1 MSQAL
6 KWAIFVISLPRSAHR
21 WRTMSHRLNAIGLP
35 FQRIEAIDGATLSE
49 AAIAEV
55 FDRKRA
61 QSGYHYE
68 LTRGE
73 IGCYLSH
80 LKAWQTILEQDLD
93 YAVILED
100 DVVLTDSFRFLPQTL
115 AKLND
120 DWDLIKL
127 AAPYKKQKATPLG
140 EVGSFGYVRYRKPP
154 MGACGHVVSAA
165 GAAKLLT
172 KRPPF
177 YRPVDVD
184 LQWQDELDL
193 RVRGLLPYTVDNSHE
208 HASDIFAV
216 GDRRAQQKRP
226 LQRLKHQIKLYFD
239 SMRANH
245 KAGPQRQQ

>member
-1 MSQAL
+1 MVQAT
-6 KWAIFVISLPRSAHR
+6 KWAIFVINLPRSEHR
-21 WRTMSHRLNAIGLP
+21 WRAVSNRLKAIGLP
-35 FQRIEAIDGATLSE
+35 FQRIEGIDGSQLGE
-49 AAIAEV
+49 AEIAEV

-61 QSGYHYE
+61 QTHYHYD

-80 LKAWQTILEQDLD
+80 LKAWQAVLDQELD
-93 YAVILED
+93 YAIILED
-100 DVVLTDSFRFLPQTL
+100 DVVLTDSFRLLPQTL
-115 AKLND
+115 TKLED
-120 DWDLIKL
+120 AWDLIKI
-127 AAPYKKQKATPLG
+127 AAPYKKQKATQLG
-140 EVGSFGYVRYRKPP
+140 DIGSFGYVRYRKPP

-165 GAAKLLT
+165 GAQKLLA

-184 LQWQDELDL
+184 LQWQDELGL
-193 RVRGLLPYTVDNSHE
+193 NVRGLLPYTVDNSHE
-208 HASDIFAV
+208 HASDIFAI

-239 SMRANH
+239 SVRANH